1 MRRNLIISPIG
12 DSSVHQTWIAG
23 GGERTFDLLL
33 IYYGNGDDWAKND
46 ATHYVRRTGFKYEH
60 LYFASEQLRDVLSG
74 YDCFWLPDDDVALDP
89 AAIDEMFA
97 LFREYRLQLAQPS
110 IACGEATYRSLR
122 QRPGT
127 LLRYTPF
134 VEVMCPLFT
143 REALYRVRH
152 TFLESRSSFGLDLVW
167 PKYFAPREMAIL
179 DRIGVNHTRRLNSG
193 EHYQRLAAMGIDPN
207 RECDALLAS
216 HGGIDWRQHKR
227 LLKGRQ
233 RMAAIR
239 DPARPVSIWSKLVP
253 RWTRVG
259 ERMAA

>member
-12 DSSVHQTWIAG
+12 DSSVHGTWIAG
-23 GGERTFDLLL
+23 GTQRTFDQLL
-33 IYYGNGDDWAKND
+33 IYYGSGDDWAKCD
-46 ATHYVRRTGFKYEH
+46 ATHYVCRTGFKYEH
-60 LYFASEQLRDVLSG
+60 MFFASEQLGEILQQ
-74 YDCFWLPDDDVALDP
+74 YDSFWLPDDDIALDP

-97 LFREYRLQLAQPS
+97 LFGQFRLQLAQPA
-110 IACGEATYRSLR
+110 IAGGEVTYRSLCR
-122 QRPGT
+122 RRGT

-143 REALYRVRH
+143 RQAFYRVRH

-193 EHYQRLAAMGIDPN
+193 EHYQRLAALGIDPN
-207 RECDALLAS
+207 RERDALVAS

-227 LLKGRQ
+227 LLTGRQ
-233 RMAAIR
+233 RMPAIR
-239 DPARPVSIWSKLVP
+239 DPNSRVP
-253 RWTRVG
+253 FWRAFVAG
-259 ERMAA
+259 